1 MIRTPLRLGAALL
14 AGTFVLSSTAMA
26 LTITNRGTTPQEVTV
41 KVGDGVE
48 TIILQPNETRDD
60 LCAAPAG
67 CVMSHASGDEFPL
80 KGNEEVEVDETGL
93 SIPE

>member
-1 MIRTPLRLGAALL
+1 MIRNFVGLGAALL
-14 AGTFVLSSTAMA
+14 AGTVVLSSSAMA
-26 LTITNRGTTPQEVTV
+26 LTITNRATTPQEVTV

-48 TIILQPNETRDD
+48 TIILQPSESRDD
-60 LCAAPAG
+60 LCASG

-80 KGNEEVEVDETGL
+80 KGTEDVEVDETGL